1 MPRLWT
7 LVLFGISG
15 AVFGMRL
22 APLQRQ
28 IRALAASAAHGG
40 AFDYVAY
47 HRLSRQWDFWGLV
60 ATATPLLG
68 LALMVLKPAF

>member
-1 MPRLWT
+1 
-7 LVLFGISG
+7 
-15 AVFGMRL
+15 MRL

-28 IRALAASAAHGG
+28 MRAQAEAGVRSG
-40 AFDYVAY
+40 AFDFVAY
-47 HRLSRQWDFWGLV
+47 HRLSRQWEFWGFV